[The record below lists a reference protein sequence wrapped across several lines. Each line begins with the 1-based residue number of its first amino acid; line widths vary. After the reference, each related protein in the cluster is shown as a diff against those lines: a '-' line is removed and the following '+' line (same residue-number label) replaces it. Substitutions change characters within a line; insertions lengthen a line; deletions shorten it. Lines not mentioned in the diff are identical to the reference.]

1 MCCIPSG
8 DISAGYR
15 SWCGWFRGS
24 AQVHNHPSGGVRP
37 SPADIRWTERLVK
50 GARILRVRLL
60 DHVIVGRGIGKEPGY
75 FSFQEAGL
83 LLSKVNARDLE
94 NLDVV

>member
-1 MCCIPSG
+1 
-8 DISAGYR
+8 
-15 SWCGWFRGS
+15 
-24 AQVHNHPSGGVRP
+24 
-37 SPADIRWTERLVK
+37 LVK
-50 GARILRVRLL
+50 GSRILRVRLL

-83 LLSKVNARDLE
+83 LLSKVNATDLD